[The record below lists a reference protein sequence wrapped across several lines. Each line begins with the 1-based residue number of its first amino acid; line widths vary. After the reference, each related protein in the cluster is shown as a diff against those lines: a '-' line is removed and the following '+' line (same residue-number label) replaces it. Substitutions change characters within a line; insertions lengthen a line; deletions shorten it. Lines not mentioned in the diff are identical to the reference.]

1 MTAIRDTR
9 SVPLASSFFL
19 PASSARMFLR
29 TCFSWSSSSGRI
41 RSKQMRAGP
50 LVVDATGSGVFVF
63 LAMFFA
69 SSVKVRS
76 RGIAWLEHGG
86 KQLVRQCAMRIP

>member
-1 MTAIRDTR
+1 
-9 SVPLASSFFL
+9 
-19 PASSARMFLR
+19 
-29 TCFSWSSSSGRI
+29 
-41 RSKQMRAGP
+41 MRAGP